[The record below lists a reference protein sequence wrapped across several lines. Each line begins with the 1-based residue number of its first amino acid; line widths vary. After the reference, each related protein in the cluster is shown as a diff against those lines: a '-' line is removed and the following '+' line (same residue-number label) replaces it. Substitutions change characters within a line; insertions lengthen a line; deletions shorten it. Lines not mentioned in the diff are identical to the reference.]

1 MRISDWNSDVC
12 SSDLHADPL
21 WLRARQQPEIAATAV
36 GALEV
41 VDALE
46 ATVGELPPQGEPS
59 TRLPPGRAR
68 VDDDGVEAAARLGQA
83 AVGRGGQQGDCG
95 LAVVRANRLEAR
107 HRQHD
112 IPEGRELDDQDAVG
126 RGRHGTYGGE
136 NRVGKEWVSTC
147 RSRWS
152 TYQ

>member
-83 AVGRGGQQGDCG
+83 AVGRGGKSEEHTSELQSLMRNSYAVFCLQKKKQQHT
-95 LAVVRANRLEAR
+95 N
-107 HRQHD
+107 
-112 IPEGRELDDQDAVG
+112 
-126 RGRHGTYGGE
+126 
-136 NRVGKEWVSTC
+136 
-147 RSRWS
+147 
-152 TYQ
+152 

>member
-1 MRISDWNSDVC
+1 MLCFLAFGRVWPVHACGGELGGLRHADVQHPVRRRAGAV
-12 SSDLHADPL
+12 LAGRNPADPL

-68 VDDDGVEAAARLGQA
+68 VDDDGVEAADRKSTRL
-83 AVGRGGQQGDCG
+83 
-95 LAVVRANRLEAR
+95 NSS
-107 HRQHD
+107 H
-112 IPEGRELDDQDAVG
+112 
-126 RGRHGTYGGE
+126 
-136 NRVGKEWVSTC
+136 
-147 RSRWS
+147 
-152 TYQ
+152 